1 MFSHDV
7 TAAILVFENN
17 ETAAMLLFQIFPV
30 GVEFFSHVK
39 ALFCPNKFAKMLA
52 TWVKTLDRNC
62 YTWLV
67 IHRKALL
74 AVNSYAS
81 AFSAERWHRV
91 RDIRSA
97 TLFAG
102 QRREYTPKRA
112 FETYKPRG
120 YIIHR
125 TSDIGHKTSDIGHR
139 TSDIG
144 HHKSDIRQ
152 KKSDIKYQTSDIT
165 NRTLDIGHQTSGIR
179 NETDIRHR
187 TSNIRHRTSDIGHHT
202 LDIGDQQLDITHE
215 TSDIQ

>member
-39 ALFCPNKFAKMLA
+39 AVFCPNKFAKMLA

-62 YTWLV
+62 YIWLV

-91 RDIRSA
+91 KDIRPA
-97 TLFAG
+97 TLLAG
-102 QRREYTPKRA
+102 KRREYTPKRA
-112 FETYKPRG
+112 FESPGATS
-120 YIIHR
+120 YIEHQ
-125 TSDIGHKTSDIGHR
+125 TSDIRHLISDIRHR
-139 TSDIG
+139 
-144 HHKSDIRQ
+144 KSPIDIRQ
-152 KKSDIKYQTSDIT
+152 KTSDIKYQTSDIT
-165 NRTLDIGHQTSGIR
+165 NRTLDIGHQMSGIR
-179 NETDIRHR
+179 NQTDIRQRASDIKHQKSDIGHQTSDIR
-187 TSNIRHRTSDIGHHT
+187 HQTSNIRHRTSEIIH
-202 LDIGDQQLDITHE
+202 
-215 TSDIQ
+215 

>member
-7 TAAILVFENN
+7 TTAILVFENN

-91 RDIRSA
+91 KDIRPA
-97 TLFAG
+97 TLLAG
-102 QRREYTPKRA
+102 KRREYTPKRA
-112 FETYKPRG
+112 FESPGATS
-120 YIIHR
+120 YIEHQ
-125 TSDIGHKTSDIGHR
+125 TSDIRHLISDIRHR
-139 TSDIG
+139 
-144 HHKSDIRQ
+144 KSPIDIRQ
-152 KKSDIKYQTSDIT
+152 KTSDIKYQTSDIT
-165 NRTLDIGHQTSGIR
+165 NRTLDIGHQMSGIR
-179 NETDIRHR
+179 NQTDIRQRASDIKHQKSDIGHQTSDIR
-187 TSNIRHRTSDIGHHT
+187 HQTSNIRHRTSEIIH
-202 LDIGDQQLDITHE
+202 
-215 TSDIQ
+215 

>member
-81 AFSAERWHRV
+81 AFSAERLHRV
-91 RDIRSA
+91 KDIRPA

-102 QRREYTPKRA
+102 RGGSTPLKGPLKHTSPGA
-112 FETYKPRG
+112 TS
-120 YIIHR
+120 YIEHQ
-125 TSDIGHKTSDIGHR
+125 TSDIRQRTPQIGHQ
-139 TSDIG
+139 TKEIWHQISDIG
-144 HHKSDIRQ
+144 HHKSDIRHWTSDVRHQ
-152 KKSDIKYQTSDIT
+152 KWDRHQTSDI
-165 NRTLDIGHQTSGIR
+165 
-179 NETDIRHR
+179 
-187 TSNIRHRTSDIGHHT
+187 SNWT
-202 LDIGDQQLDITHE
+202 THMRR
-215 TSDIQ
+215 